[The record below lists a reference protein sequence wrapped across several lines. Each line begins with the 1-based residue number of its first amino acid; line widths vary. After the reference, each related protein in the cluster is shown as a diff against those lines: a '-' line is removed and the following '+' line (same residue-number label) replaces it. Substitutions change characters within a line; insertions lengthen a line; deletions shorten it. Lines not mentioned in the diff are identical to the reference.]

1 MQPAI
6 VTPTVTTS
14 LGFRDNHT
22 SGKLNSTEESSIA
35 IAIDPEV
42 TKAEF
47 RRSSHTKP
55 EHQCYPQKPKI
66 SLHVIYHNFQWA

>member
-47 RRSSHTKP
+47 RRSSH
-55 EHQCYPQKPKI
+55 
-66 SLHVIYHNFQWA
+66 LG